1 MQKKNKAKRGHWI
14 WVCLIPAA
22 LLVWWP
28 LWFLCT
34 GALMPEEELE
44 LTVGPALGLHN
55 GFAAWH
61 ILPTWPTLEPLLTLL
76 LDTPQFF
83 VMFWNS
89 M

>member
-44 LTVGPALGLHN
+44 LNGYHIKAFRVNHN
-55 GFAAWH
+55 VTCYGYSIEIKRAGKFN
-61 ILPTWPTLEPLLTLL
+61 LEQAQSL
-76 LDTPQFF
+76 
-83 VMFWNS
+83 NIR
-89 M
+89 